1 MQFRNAFVLSAALF
15 ASGASFAGPVV
26 SGFDTNALRVG
37 YSHGSGRIDLGFTV
51 NFFGKEYS
59 QLELYQSGGVSFG
72 SPGNVYGP
80 MEHRVGS
87 ILAPY
92 VGGID
97 TRYSGNP
104 VTYGVGTYDGQP
116 AFGVNWIDVD
126 YFGNYG
132 AYSVPDGSLKQDYRF
147 ANPDIHAARN
157 SYQLII
163 VDRSEGNSFGDF
175 DFIFNYDSIQWADT
189 SARVG
194 WSSGWMNGQSPSAL
208 GTYFEV
214 GDDLLNNPASDL
226 YRYGSGDG
234 RGAFLDG
241 GPLALAGKTYTFQV
255 RDGIVYSPV
264 ITWTIPEPETW
275 AMLLAGLGIVGM
287 SAKRRR
293 RQG

>member
-15 ASGASFAGPVV
+15 SSGVSFAGPVV
-26 SGFDTNALRVG
+26 PGFDSNAIPRGYENAASRVD
-37 YSHGSGRIDLGFTV
+37 IGFTV
-51 NFFGKEYS
+51 NFFGYEYS
-59 QLELYQSGGVSFG
+59 QLILFSTG
-72 SPGNVYGP
+72 SVGFYGRHGTRYGRMDQQVGN
-80 MEHRVGS
+80 

-92 VGGID
+92 IDSID
-97 TRYSGNP
+97 TRYAGGQ
-104 VTYGVGTYDGQP
+104 VTYGAGTYDGQA
-116 AFGVNWIDVD
+116 AFGVNWVDVD
-126 YFGNYG
+126 YFGNG
-132 AYSVPDGSLKQDYRF
+132 IGLSDHVLNQEYRF

-175 DFIFNYDSIQWADT
+175 DFIFNYDSIQWAST

-226 YRYGSGDG
+226 YRYGQGDG

-241 GPLALAGKTYTFQV
+241 GPLALAGMTYTFQV
-255 RDGIVYSPV
+255 RDGIVSSPI